1 MATMFDNLL
10 SPIVRG
16 LSQSGLLQGSNRQV
30 AEESFSLPAPSSG
43 GGFAANYT
51 PIRFAPLVSLTGP
64 VMAPATPAAPEAAAP
79 MLRLP
84 MMADQGGGYETPQRT
99 DAAFQNLQPIGERL
113 ATPEGRAAE
122 FQNLSRAM
130 TALMSPMTTIPSL
143 ALTGKTP
150 MELMAQAM
158 GMGGG
163 QAAQGTPAAP
173 FGGFLQGLQNLR
185 DSFARNVFGPEEVPL
200 FETRAPIES
209 SGNSTTIA
217 RWTWSVY
224 SYARSC
230 AKLIKQTLC
239 SWCSCWSNAAVK
251 HGISL
256 PEALNQSNSWQ
267 GRHLRRHPLGLCVKR
282 LAWICFGP
290 QNESSSYGGYF
301 GGGNVLETT
310 GAPGE
315 SQLRPFRFPLTQRQ
329 PASLQWPR
337 WSINEH

>member
-1 MATMFDNLL
+1 MATSDM
-10 SPIVRG
+10 
-16 LSQSGLLQGSNRQV
+16 
-30 AEESFSLPAPSSG
+30 SLG
-43 GGFAANYT
+43 GGAGFGAGYT

-64 VMAPATPAAPEAAAP
+64 LMAPATPAAPEAAAP

-99 DAAFQNLQPIGERL
+99 DAAFQNLQPIGDRL

-200 FETRAPIES
+200 FETRAPLETAVPS
-209 SGNSTTIA
+209 MVFDGGLY
-217 RWTWSVY
+217 SVTPEL
-224 SYARSC
+224 AP
-230 AKLIKQTLC
+230 IDQTSALFNDPAFYNAIVAGVPVGQMQQ
-239 SWCSCWSNAAVK
+239 SNMAP
-251 HGISL
+251 IL
-256 PEALNQSNSWQ
+256 DALNQSILQ
-267 GRHLRRHPLGLCVKR
+267 GTSTMEQ
-282 LAWICFGP
+282 FGP
-290 QNESSSYGGYF
+290 QFTGGGGFGQPNESSSYGSDF
-301 GGGNVLETT
+301 GGGNV
-310 GAPGE
+310 ADNSPGDL
-315 SQLRPFRFPLTQRQ
+315 SYDLSDFR
-329 PASLQWPR
+329 
-337 WSINEH
+337 